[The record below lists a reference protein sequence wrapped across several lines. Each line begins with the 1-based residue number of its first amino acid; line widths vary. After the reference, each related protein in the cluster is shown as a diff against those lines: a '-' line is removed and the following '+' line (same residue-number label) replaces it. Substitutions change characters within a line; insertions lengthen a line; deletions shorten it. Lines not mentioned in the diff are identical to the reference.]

1 MRRRPAPAPGLGP
14 LVVRALPLLLGAS
27 AEEGGHASAT
37 MDFAGKVV
45 NFLILFGGLTFLLRK
60 PAKALLI
67 KQTAAVGDSI
77 REAESGRTEAESR
90 AAASRA
96 KAAGLAGEVAA
107 LKAQAAAEG
116 RRESERIALAARDEA
131 ERLKKLTRQ
140 ELESQV
146 RQSVGELKAYAAA
159 RATDLARERI
169 RRRLTPA
176 RQAELIDRSLARLSR
191 LHEKPAPR

>member
-1 MRRRPAPAPGLGP
+1 MRRRPAPAPVLVP
-14 LVVRALPLLLGAS
+14 LIILILPLLLGAS
-27 AEEGGHASAT
+27 TEEGGHASAT
-37 MDFAGKVV
+37 MDFVGKVV

-77 REAESGRTEAESR
+77 REAESGRTAAESR

-96 KAAGLAGEVAA
+96 KADGLAGEVAA
-107 LKAQAAAEG
+107 LKAQAEAEG
-116 RRESERIALAARDEA
+116 KRESERIARAARDEA

-140 ELESQV
+140 ELEAQV

-159 RATDLARERI
+159 RATALARERI
-169 RRRLTPA
+169 RRRLTPE
-176 RQAELIDRSLARLSR
+176 RQAALIDRSIDRLSR
-191 LHEKPAPR
+191 IHEKPAPR

>member
-1 MRRRPAPAPGLGP
+1 MRRRPAPAPVLVP
-14 LVVRALPLLLGAS
+14 LLVLVLPLLLGAS
-27 AEEGGHASAT
+27 AEEGGHASGT

-77 REAESGRTEAESR
+77 REAEGGRTEAESR

-96 KAAGLAGEVAA
+96 KAAGLAGDVAA
-107 LKAQAAAEG
+107 LKARAEAEG
-116 RRESERIALAARDEA
+116 KRESERIAQAARDEA

-140 ELESQV
+140 ELEAQV

-159 RATDLARERI
+159 RATALARERI
-169 RRRLTPA
+169 RRRLTPE
-176 RQAELIDRSLARLSR
+176 RQAELIDRSIDRLSR
-191 LHEKPAPR
+191 IHEKPAPR